1 LCVAGRTLWRSQRG
15 LDMVNV
21 GVVGL
26 GTMGLGI
33 AQVFLAAGHSVLA
46 TDSNAPTRQSAKG
59 RLAQTLDKRVAAGKI
74 TTEKSHADVSRF
86 AVFEGLVD
94 LAPCDLVIEAI
105 AEKLDAK
112 RALFA
117 ELEPIL
123 SKKAILATNT
133 SALSINEMSQVLVR
147 PERLL
152 GLHFFNPAPA
162 MKLVELVVRST
173 NAPDAIRLARQI
185 VEAAGKTVIECAD
198 QPGFIVNRCA
208 RPFYGEA
215 LAMLE
220 EGQSAVDIDAAMLAA
235 GYRLGPFALI
245 DLIGAD
251 INLAATKSLY
261 DGMQNHPRYYLF
273 QSLIDQVAS
282 GKLGAKTGKG
292 FVTGTQIAPQVN
304 DAIVLRIEATLANE
318 AASLLDDGAQ
328 SPASIDLAMKLALN
342 FPRGPFES
350 AQRWGLTAVRDAL
363 TALAINAPPPLKGR
377 YDISPSLLSL

>member
-1 LCVAGRTLWRSQRG
+1 MA
-15 LDMVNV
+15 NV

-46 TDSNAPTRQSAKG
+46 TDSHAPTRLSAQG
-59 RLAQTLDKRVAAGKI
+59 RLAQALDKRVAAGKI
-74 TTEKSHADVSRF
+74 TPPKRQADVSRF
-86 AVFEGLVD
+86 AIFEDLND

-117 ELEPIL
+117 ELELVL
-123 SKKAILATNT
+123 SKTAVLATNT
-133 SALSINEMSQVLVR
+133 SALSIEEMSQVLAR

-162 MKLVELVVRST
+162 MKLVELVTRLT
-173 NAPDAIRLARQI
+173 NAPDAVHLARQI
-185 VEAAGKTVIECAD
+185 VETAGKTVIECAD

-220 EGQSAVDIDAAMLAA
+220 EGLSAVDIDAAMLAA

-261 DGMQNHPRYYLF
+261 DAMENHPRYFLF

-282 GKLGAKTGKG
+282 GSLGAKTGNG
-292 FVTGTQIAPQVN
+292 FVTGIKIAPRAN
-304 DAIVLRIEATLANE
+304 DAIVLRIESTLANE
-318 AASLLDDGAQ
+318 AASLLDGGTQ

-350 AQRWGLTAVRDAL
+350 TQRWGVTAVENAL
-363 TALAINAPPPLKGR
+363 KKLAKSAPTHLKGR
-377 YDISPSLLSL
+377 YDISPSLLSLPI

>member
-1 LCVAGRTLWRSQRG
+1 MA
-15 LDMVNV
+15 NV

-86 AVFEGLVD
+86 AVFQGLVD

>member
-1 LCVAGRTLWRSQRG
+1 MAI
-15 LDMVNV
+15 V

-46 TDSNAPTRQSAKG
+46 TDSDALTRQAAQG
-59 RLAQTLDKRVAAGKI
+59 RIAQTLDKRVAAGKI
-74 TTEKSHADVSRF
+74 TADKRHADVSRF
-86 AVFEGLVD
+86 TVLESLIE

-117 ELEPIL
+117 ELERIL
-123 SKKAILATNT
+123 SKTGVLATNT
-133 SALSINEMSQVLVR
+133 SALSIEEMSQVLAR

-162 MKLVELVVRST
+162 MKLVELVTRST
-173 NAPDAIRLARQI
+173 NSPDAVHHARQI

-220 EGQSAVDIDAAMLAA
+220 EGLSPFVIYGAMLAA

-261 DGMQNHPRYYLF
+261 DAMQSHPRYYLF

-282 GKLGAKTGKG
+282 GNLGKKTGKG

-304 DAIVLRIEATLANE
+304 DEIVLRIESTLANE
-318 AASLLDDGAQ
+318 AASLLDDGVQ
-328 SPASIDLAMKLALN
+328 TPASIDLAMKLALN

-363 TALAINAPPPLKGR
+363 TMLAINAPPPLKDR
-377 YDISPSLLSL
+377 YHISPSLLTLQT

>member
-1 LCVAGRTLWRSQRG
+1 MA
-15 LDMVNV
+15 NV

-33 AQVFLAAGHSVLA
+33 AQVFLTAGHSVFA
-46 TDSNAPTRQSAKG
+46 TDSYAPIRLSAQD
-59 RLAQTLDKRVAAGKI
+59 RLAQALDKRVAAGKI
-74 TTEKSHADVSRF
+74 TFEKRQEDVSRLS
-86 AVFEGLVD
+86 VCESLNN

-105 AEKLDAK
+105 AETLEAK
-112 RALFA
+112 KAVFA

-123 SKKAILATNT
+123 SKSAVLATNT
-133 SALSINEMSQVLVR
+133 SALSIHEISKVLAR

-162 MKLVELVVRST
+162 MKLVELVTRTT
-173 NAPDAIRLARQI
+173 NKSDSVLLARQI
-185 VEAAGKTVIECAD
+185 VETTGKTVIECAD

-220 EGQSAVDIDAAMLAA
+220 EGLSAIDIDSAMLAA

-251 INLAATKSLY
+251 INLAATKSLC

-273 QSLIDQVAS
+273 QSLIDQVA
-282 GKLGAKTGKG
+282 LGNLGTKTGKG
-292 FVTGTQIAPQVN
+292 FVTDLKITPRPN
-304 DAIVLRIEATLANE
+304 DAIVLRIESVLANE
-318 AASLLDDGAQ
+318 AASLLEEGVQ

-350 AQRWGLTAVRDAL
+350 AQCWGLMAVQDTL
-363 TALAINAPPPLKGR
+363 TELAIKAPAYLKGR
-377 YDISPSLLSL
+377 YDISPYLRSLQG